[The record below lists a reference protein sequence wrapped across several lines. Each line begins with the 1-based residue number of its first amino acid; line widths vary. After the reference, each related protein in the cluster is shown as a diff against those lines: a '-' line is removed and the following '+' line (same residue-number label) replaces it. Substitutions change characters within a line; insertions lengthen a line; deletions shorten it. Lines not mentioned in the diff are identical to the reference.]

1 MLLSTVSS
9 AGLWICTAVCIICW
23 ADIEIFGPMA
33 SWVLVDCIFLAVFF
47 AAAAATAEGVW
58 FIGDLLLV
66 EDVWLF
72 CEPEFLRSRRESD
85 LPLSLGI
92 WFLVLWG

>member
-1 MLLSTVSS
+1 M
-9 AGLWICTAVCIICW
+9 
-23 ADIEIFGPMA
+23 EIFGSMF
-33 SWVLVDCIFLAVFF
+33 SWVSVDCIFLAVFF

-58 FIGDLLLV
+58 FIGELLLV

-72 CEPEFLRSRRESD
+72 CEPEFLISRRESD

-92 WFLVLWG
+92 WLLDLWGCCVHINR